1 MSQSEST
8 LQRMQNTLTDNY
20 QKTTD
25 TLSSMYNNA
34 SDSVAKT
41 YDTAY
46 STVAPVASSF
56 NDQFNSFKE
65 SVSNTVGEFSSKSV
79 GEASSEFLESNS
91 LIARFAFVF
100 IVVIIFMILLRIGI
114 YLVGYF
120 SEPSNNPYVVKGLLT
135 GSNPVKIT
143 QDPKMKDSIT
153 ILRSNNQKT
162 GIEFTWC
169 IWLNITET
177 NTSTNN
183 LGKYQHIFNKGDNPS
198 TITEDTNNTN
208 PNGIV
213 PLNNGP
219 GLYLKASNDPT
230 LRVVM
235 NTVSPIDRVQNVDI
249 TNIPLKKWFH
259 VILRMQNNLLDVY
272 INGVVTQRV
281 TFPYVPKQNYQDVYV
296 CQSNG
301 VSTGFS
307 GNLSDLRYYDRALN
321 IFEITSIVSA
331 GPNLTTSKLSSATTT
346 FGSTYLSSLWYSNK
360 INL

>member
-1 MSQSEST
+1 MSESEST

-20 QKTTD
+20 QKATD
-25 TLSSMYNNA
+25 SMSSVYNNA
-34 SDSVAKT
+34 SDSISKN

-46 STVAPVASSF
+46 NTVAPVTNSI
-56 NDQFNSFKE
+56 NEQFNTLKD

-91 LIARFAFVF
+91 LIARFSFVL

-120 SEPSNNPYVVKGLLT
+120 SRPNENPYVVKGLLP
-135 GSNPVKIT
+135 GSNSVRVT
-143 QDPKMKDSIT
+143 QDPKISDSVT

-169 IWLNITET
+169 IWLNISMI
-177 NTSTNN
+177 NTGTQTA
-183 LGKYQHIFNKGDNPS
+183 YQHIFNKGDNNYG
-198 TITEDTNNTN
+198 TD
-208 PNGIV
+208 GIAQI
-213 PLNNGP
+213 NNGP
-219 GLYLKASNDPT
+219 GMYLKTSNDPT

-235 NTVSPIDRVQNVDI
+235 NTVSPTTPVQTVDI
-249 TNIPLKKWFH
+249 NNIPLKKWFH
-259 VILRMQNNLLDVY
+259 VILRMQNNLMDVY

-296 CQSNG
+296 CQNNG
-301 VSTGFS
+301 ISTGFS

-321 IFEITSIVSA
+321 IFQITNIVSA
-331 GPNLTTSKLSSATTT
+331 GPNLTTSGLSSATANY
-346 FGSTYLSSLWYSNK
+346 GSTYLSSMWYTNK
-360 INL
+360 M

>member
-1 MSQSEST
+1 MSESEST

-20 QKTTD
+20 QKATD
-25 TLSSMYNNA
+25 SMSSVYNNA
-34 SDSVAKT
+34 SDSISKN

-46 STVAPVASSF
+46 NTVAPVTNSI
-56 NDQFNSFKE
+56 NEQFNTLKD

-91 LIARFAFVF
+91 LIARFSFVL

-120 SEPSNNPYVVKGLLT
+120 SRPNENPYVVKGLLP
-135 GSNPVKIT
+135 GSNSVRVT
-143 QDPKMKDSIT
+143 QDPKISDSVT

-169 IWLNITET
+169 IWLNISMI
-177 NTSTNN
+177 NTSSTQIA
-183 LGKYQHIFNKGDNPS
+183 YQHIFNKGDNNYG
-198 TITEDTNNTN
+198 TD
-208 PNGIV
+208 GIAQI
-213 PLNNGP
+213 NNGP
-219 GLYLKASNDPT
+219 GMFLKTSNDPT

-235 NTVSPIDRVQNVDI
+235 NTVSPTTPVQTVDI
-249 TNIPLKKWFH
+249 NNIPLKKWFH
-259 VILRMQNNLLDVY
+259 VILRMQNNLMDVY

-296 CQSNG
+296 CQNNG
-301 VSTGFS
+301 ISTGFS

-321 IFEITSIVSA
+321 IFQITNIVSA
-331 GPNLTTSKLSSATTT
+331 GPNLTTSGLSSATANY
-346 FGSTYLSSLWYSNK
+346 GSTYLSSMWYTN
-360 INL
+360 NM

>member
-1 MSQSEST
+1 MSESEST

-25 TLSSMYNNA
+25 SLSSMYNNA

-46 STVAPVASSF
+46 STVGPVASNL
-56 NDQFNSFKE
+56 NDQFNSFKD
-65 SVSNTVGEFSSKSV
+65 SISNTVGEFSSKSV

-120 SEPSNNPYVVKGLLT
+120 SEPSSNPYVVKGLLT

-143 QDPKMKDSIT
+143 QDPKINDSVT

-162 GIEFTWC
+162 GIEFTWGV
-169 IWLNITET
+169 WLNITMI
-177 NTSTNN
+177 NTSRPNS
-183 LGKYQHIFNKGDNPS
+183 YQHIFNKGDNIYGNDGIA
-198 TITEDTNNTN
+198 TI
-208 PNGIV
+208 
-213 PLNNGP
+213 NNGP
-219 GLYLKASNDPT
+219 GLYLNTSNDPT
-230 LRVVM
+230 LHVVM
-235 NTVSPIDRVQNVDI
+235 NTVSPANPVQTLDI
-249 TNIPLKKWFH
+249 NNIPLKKWFH

-296 CQSNG
+296 CQDNK

-331 GPNLTTSKLSSATTT
+331 GPNLTTSQVSSATSTY
-346 FGSTYLSSLWYSNK
+346 GSTYLSSLWYSNK
-360 INL
+360 M

>member
-1 MSQSEST
+1 MSESEST

-25 TLSSMYNNA
+25 SLSSMYNNA
-34 SDSVAKT
+34 SDSVVET

-46 STVAPVASSF
+46 NTVAPLTTQIS
-56 NDQFNSFKE
+56 DQFNSIKD

-120 SEPSNNPYVVKGLLT
+120 SQPSSNPYVVKGLLP
-135 GSNPVKIT
+135 GSNPVRVN
-143 QDPKMKDSIT
+143 QDPKVSDSIT

-169 IWLNITET
+169 IWLNITMVNT
-177 NTSTNN
+177 ATTST
-183 LGKYQHIFNKGDNPS
+183 KYQHIFNKG
-198 TITEDTNNTN
+198 NNTYGTN
-208 PNGIV
+208 DGIATI
-213 PLNNGP
+213 NNGP
-219 GLYLKASNDPT
+219 GMYLN
-230 LRVVM
+230 LRNSIPSLHVVM
-235 NTVSPIDRVQNVDI
+235 NTVSPTNPVQTIDID
-249 TNIPLKKWFH
+249 NIPLKKWFH

-281 TFPYVPKQNYQDVYV
+281 TFAYVPKQNYQDVYV
-296 CQSNG
+296 CQDNG

-321 IFEITSIVSA
+321 IFEITGIVSN
-331 GPNLTTSKLSSATTT
+331 GPNLTTSSLSSVTSTY
-346 FGSTYLSSLWYSNK
+346 GSSYLSSMWYTNK
-360 INL
+360 M

>member
-1 MSQSEST
+1 MSESEST

-20 QKTTD
+20 QKATD
-25 TLSSMYNNA
+25 SMSSVYNNA
-34 SDSVAKT
+34 SDSISKN

-46 STVAPVASSF
+46 NTVAPVTSSI
-56 NDQFNSFKE
+56 NEQFNTLKD

-91 LIARFAFVF
+91 LIARFSFVL

-120 SEPSNNPYVVKGLLT
+120 TRPSENPYVVKGLLP
-135 GSNPVKIT
+135 GSNPVRVT
-143 QDPKMKDSIT
+143 QDPKISDSVT

-169 IWLNITET
+169 VWLNISMINTGTE
-177 NTSTNN
+177 NA
-183 LGKYQHIFNKGDNPS
+183 YQHIFNKGDNNYGS
-198 TITEDTNNTN
+198 
-208 PNGIV
+208 NGVAQI
-213 PLNNGP
+213 NNGP
-219 GLYLKASNDPT
+219 GMYLKTSNDPT

-235 NTVSPIDRVQNVDI
+235 NTVSPTNPVQTVDI
-249 TNIPLKKWFH
+249 NNIPLKKWFH
-259 VILRMQNNLLDVY
+259 VILRMQNNLMDVY

-296 CQSNG
+296 CQNNG
-301 VSTGFS
+301 ISTGFS

-321 IFEITSIVSA
+321 IFAITNIVSA
-331 GPNLTTSKLSSATTT
+331 GPNLTTSGLSSATANY
-346 FGSTYLSSLWYSNK
+346 GSTYLSSMWYTNK
-360 INL
+360 M

>member
-1 MSQSEST
+1 MSESEST

-20 QKTTD
+20 QKATD
-25 TLSSMYNNA
+25 SMSSVYNNA
-34 SDSVAKT
+34 SDSISKN

-46 STVAPVASSF
+46 NTVAPVTNSI
-56 NDQFNSFKE
+56 NEQFNTLKD

-91 LIARFAFVF
+91 LIARFSFVL

-120 SEPSNNPYVVKGLLT
+120 SRPNENPYVVKGLLP
-135 GSNPVKIT
+135 GSNSVRVT
-143 QDPKMKDSIT
+143 QDPKISDSVT

-169 IWLNITET
+169 IWLNISMI
-177 NTSTNN
+177 NTSSTQIA
-183 LGKYQHIFNKGDNPS
+183 YQHIFNKGDNNYG
-198 TITEDTNNTN
+198 TD
-208 PNGIV
+208 GIAQI
-213 PLNNGP
+213 NNGP
-219 GLYLKASNDPT
+219 GMYLKTSNDPT

-235 NTVSPIDRVQNVDI
+235 NTVSPTTPVQTVDI
-249 TNIPLKKWFH
+249 NNIPLKKWFH
-259 VILRMQNNLLDVY
+259 VILRMQNNLMDVY

-296 CQSNG
+296 CQNNG
-301 VSTGFS
+301 ISTGFS

-321 IFEITSIVSA
+321 IFQITNIVSA
-331 GPNLTTSKLSSATTT
+331 GPNLTTSGLSSATANY
-346 FGSTYLSSLWYSNK
+346 GSTYLSSMWYTN
-360 INL
+360 NM